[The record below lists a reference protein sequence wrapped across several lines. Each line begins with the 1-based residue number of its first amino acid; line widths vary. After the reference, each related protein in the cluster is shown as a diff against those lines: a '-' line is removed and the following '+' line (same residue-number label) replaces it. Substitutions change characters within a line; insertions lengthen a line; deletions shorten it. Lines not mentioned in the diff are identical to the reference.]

1 MPATEPDCSQIMSS
15 AFDRL
20 GSALRHYLGAATREP
35 ADALR
40 KEHRRTQLIDVH
52 RRLRIYLQALWG
64 CNFIIKAIEGEA
76 EGRPGRKPF
85 IRDDTIHLPNSYY
98 DLALHGVT
106 RVTALETY
114 RAASTHAAAHIIYT
128 RERLSAKSLDKW
140 QAAVISAIEDA
151 RVEALS
157 IRRFPGLKQL
167 WSIQHTATPL
177 HNQTAGDYLDRL
189 ARALL
194 DESYQDDDPWISRG
208 RTLFGAAENLEA
220 GNISWDIGLTL
231 ADDFQKSKVRFKM
244 RSSRPGPA
252 YRDDSRYL
260 WERSSLD
267 SGDEQELPD
276 YYSKFKL
283 LLTSN
288 EVTSTDEDAGPTWT
302 REPIVPAPAA
312 DTYIYSEWDYRGQTE
327 TPSWVT
333 LRERTPVSGDL
344 SIVDDIVA
352 ENRHLL
358 TRIKNLLHAI
368 QSRGVLRIRKL
379 EEGDEIDINAAVSS
393 LTDIRLGKQP
403 DTRIMMRSVRKT
415 RDISVLV
422 LLDLSNSANL
432 KIKGQDHT
440 VLQLTQQ
447 VCVLF
452 ADAIDAVGDPFA
464 IHGFCS
470 KSRFDV
476 EYFRF
481 KAFDQP
487 HDDVSKARIAGMTAQ
502 RYTRMGAAIRHATHY
517 LNQQQSGKKLL
528 MIITDGEPADIDVR
542 DLRYLRYDAKKAVKD
557 AARNDIHTY
566 CIGLDPNADKYVSA
580 IFGAR
585 NYLVVDHIRHLPEKM
600 LLIYAALTL

>member
-1 MPATEPDCSQIMSS
+1 VPGRDSTMS
-15 AFDRL
+15 FTLDRFARGL
-20 GSALRHYLGAATREP
+20 QDYLGLATVKP
-35 ADALR
+35 PDTLR
-40 KEHRRTQLIDVH
+40 KEHRRTRLIDVQ
-52 RRLRIYLQALWG
+52 RRIRIYLQALWG
-64 CNFIIKAIEGEA
+64 CNFIIKAIEGDVEDS
-76 EGRPGRKPF
+76 EKHKPF
-85 IRDDTIHLPNSYY
+85 IRNDTIHLPNSYY

-114 RAASTHAAAHIIYT
+114 RAAAAHAAAHIIYT
-128 RERLSAKSLDKW
+128 KEHFSAKPLDKW
-140 QAAVISAIEDA
+140 QAAVISVIEDA

-167 WSIQHTATPL
+167 WAIQHTATPL
-177 HNQTAGDYLDRL
+177 HDRTAGDYLDRL

-194 DESYQDDDPWISRG
+194 DETYRDDDPWISRG
-208 RTLFGAAENLEA
+208 RALFRAAANLEA
-220 GNISWDIGLTL
+220 GNISWDTGLTL
-231 ADDFQKSKVRFKM
+231 ADEFHKGKVRFKM
-244 RSSRPGPA
+244 RSSRPGAP
-252 YRDDSRYL
+252 YRDDNRYL
-260 WERSSLD
+260 WEQPSPD
-267 SGDEQELPD
+267 SVDEQELPD
-276 YYSKFKL
+276 YFSRFKL

-288 EVTSTDEDAGPTWT
+288 EVTATDEDIGPTWT
-302 REPIVPAPAA
+302 REPIVPAPAE
-312 DTYIYSEWDYRGQTE
+312 DTYIYPEWDYRGQMD

-333 LRERTPVSGDL
+333 LRERTPGSGDL
-344 SIVDDIVA
+344 KVVDDIIA
-352 ENRHLL
+352 ENHHLL
-358 TRIKNLLHAI
+358 ARIKNLLHAI

-379 EEGDEIDINAAVSS
+379 EEGDEIDINAAVSA
-393 LTDIRLGKQP
+393 LADIRLGAQP
-403 DTRIMMRSVRKT
+403 DPRIMMRSVRKT

-422 LLDLSNSANL
+422 LLDLSNSANQ

-440 VLQLTQQ
+440 VLQLTRQ

-452 ADAIDAVGDPFA
+452 ADAIESVGDPFA

-481 KAFDQP
+481 KAFGQP

-502 RYTRMGAAIRHATHY
+502 RYTRMGTAIRHATHY
-517 LNQQQSGKKLL
+517 LDQQQSSKKLL

-557 AARNDIHTY
+557 AARNDVHTY

-585 NYLVVDHIRHLPEKM
+585 NYMVVDHIRHLPEKM

>member
-1 MPATEPDCSQIMSS
+1 MPGRDSTMSS
-15 AFDRL
+15 TFYRFARGLQD
-20 GSALRHYLGAATREP
+20 YLGLATVKP
-35 ADALR
+35 PDALR
-40 KEHRRTQLIDVH
+40 KEHRRTRLIDVQ

-64 CNFIIKAIEGEA
+64 CNFIIKAIEGDVESSA
-76 EGRPGRKPF
+76 RHKPF
-85 IRDDTIHLPNSYY
+85 IRSDAIHLPSSCY

-106 RVTALETY
+106 HVTALETY
-114 RAASTHAAAHIIYT
+114 RAASAHAAAHIIYT
-128 RERLSAKSLDKW
+128 KEHFSAKPLNKW
-140 QAAVISAIEDA
+140 QAAVISVIEDA

-167 WSIQHTATPL
+167 WAIQHTATPL
-177 HNQTAGDYLDRL
+177 HNRTAGDYLDRL

-194 DESYQDDDPWISRG
+194 DETYQDDDPWISRG
-208 RTLFGAAENLEA
+208 RALFRAAANLEA

-231 ADDFQKSKVRFKM
+231 ADEFHKGRVKFKM
-244 RSSRPGPA
+244 RSSRPGAA
-252 YRDDSRYL
+252 YRDDNRYL
-260 WERSSLD
+260 WEQPSPD
-267 SGDEQELPD
+267 SVDEQELPD
-276 YYSKFKL
+276 YFSRFKL

-288 EVTSTDEDAGPTWT
+288 EVTTTDEDIGPTWT

-312 DTYIYSEWDYRGQTE
+312 DTYIYSEWDYRGQME

-333 LRERTPVSGDL
+333 LRERTPGLGDL
-344 SIVDDIVA
+344 KVVDDIIA
-352 ENRHLL
+352 ENHHLL
-358 TRIKNLLHAI
+358 ARIKNLLHAI

-393 LTDIRLGKQP
+393 LADIRLGAQP
-403 DTRIMMRSVRKT
+403 DPRIMMRSVRKT

-422 LLDLSNSANL
+422 LLDLSNSANQ

-440 VLQLTQQ
+440 VLQLTRQ

-452 ADAIDAVGDPFA
+452 ADAIESVGDPFA

-481 KAFDQP
+481 KAFGQP
-487 HDDVSKARIAGMTAQ
+487 HDDISKARIAGMTAQ